1 MKNQYSTTEQTFD
14 EMLLSAKQV
23 KEIRKKDAL
32 RDIPI
37 IVLTTDHKDNE
48 IYEGVGK
55 DWIKYQ
61 NDIASLSNKSK
72 HIFAKSCRHYKNRLA
87 GAKPDAFLEA
97 HLPLIFVFK
106 INEGIYFLGTLIS
119 LAC

>member
-1 MKNQYSTTEQTFD
+1 LDEAFNFKKNRRYEIQYSTTEQTFD

-37 IVLTTDHKDNE
+37 IVLTADHKGSK
-48 IYEGVGK
+48 IYEGEGK

-72 HIFAKSCRHYKNRLA
+72 HIFVKNCKRHKNKPA

-97 HLPLIFVFK
+97 HLPLI
-106 INEGIYFLGTLIS
+106 
-119 LAC
+119 